1 MLSHALE
8 TGLVGRHTQV
18 ANYISGGAITAGHV
32 VRLDL
37 TAPDPT
43 LVVVEGAADALG
55 FGVALDAC
63 VGAGEDV
70 RVAVCGYVVGVD
82 TDAGAVVAAGDS
94 VVAIAG
100 GLIGTAT
107 GAETYAPLGVALETA
122 APAGAPVNVLLYGR
136 PGFLR

>member
-18 ANYISGGAITAGHV
+18 ANYISGAAITAGHV

-37 TAPDPT
+37 TAADPT

-55 FGVALDAC
+55 FGVALD
-63 VGAGEDV
+63 GATAAGQDV
-70 RVAVCGYVVGVD
+70 RVAVCGYVVDVD
-82 TDAGAVVAAGDS
+82 TSAGAVVAAGDS

-122 APAGAPVNVLLYGR
+122 GVAGDPVNVMLYGR